1 MDLESTK
8 NTVFNIISEMPNSDT
23 INDYFLLYLEV
34 LKRKGIDTS
43 LSIEEL
49 FSNHSNYDLPTTEA
63 VSRTKRYWREIYPEK
78 FRVKDEAKE
87 EEYKNKFAFAYMEKR

>member
-34 LKRKGIDTS
+34 LKR
-43 LSIEEL
+43 
-49 FSNHSNYDLPTTEA
+49 NN
-63 VSRTKRYWREIYPEK
+63 
-78 FRVKDEAKE
+78 
-87 EEYKNKFAFAYMEKR
+87 